1 MSILFIFLSIVLAVN
16 CLLLV
21 TVVLMQKKKAS
32 GISGAMA
39 GGGAAAGSTYWDKN
53 KGRSAE
59 GQLEKYTKILGV
71 SFFVITFA
79 MGFIR

>member
-1 MSILFIFLSIVLAVN
+1 MSILFIILSIALAIN
-16 CLLLV
+16 CVLLV
-21 TVVLMQKKKAS
+21 TVILMQKKKAS
-32 GISGAMA
+32 GISGAIA

-59 GQLEKYTKILGV
+59 GQLERYTKILGI
-71 SFFVITFA
+71 SFFLITFA